1 MGCSAG
7 TDLRSTPGVRGVPC
21 LCSMLLATARR
32 ACFAQTKSRRPTS
45 LRTGCSI
52 LRLPYLKPEAVPLYK
67 TKVRRDKDEVDFNE
81 CLPLMGADARAW
93 LRRPSTPTGPPTDS
107 GPGSRVS
114 ISHSESTSRLLPGSR
129 GPWKSLSPWPDAYVG
144 VVLRSGKSTR
154 TSDSNSSGS
163 QSLSQSSLDSSWSR
177 NRTDQSPE
185 TSWGLWTTEEIVGP
199 FKGEPGIGGW

>member
-129 GPWKSLSPWPDAYVG
+129 GPWKSLSPWPDAFG
-144 VVLRSGKSTR
+144 GLGHSGYR
-154 TSDSNSSGS
+154 TFKLPSGTTSESGS
-163 QSLSQSSLDSSWSR
+163 YVKSL
-177 NRTDQSPE
+177 
-185 TSWGLWTTEEIVGP
+185 
-199 FKGEPGIGGW
+199 GEPVAGPGGTACTACD